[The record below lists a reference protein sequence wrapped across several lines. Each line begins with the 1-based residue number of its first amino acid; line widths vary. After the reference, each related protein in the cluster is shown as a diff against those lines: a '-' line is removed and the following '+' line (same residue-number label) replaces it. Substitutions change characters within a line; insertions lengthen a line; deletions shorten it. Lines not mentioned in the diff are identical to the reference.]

1 MENVLQQEH
10 GLDEAALWERLRN
23 GRDDPEARELLVER
37 HLALVKA
44 ELGRLS
50 AQIPSHIDRQELY
63 AEGIVGLLA
72 AVTHYDQSQGVE
84 FTSYARRRI
93 WGAMLDRLR
102 SLGGVPRSSRQAARR
117 ITQALQRFAN
127 RENRQPDE
135 AELAVEIGVPVEALH
150 ELERQASLAQ
160 FLSLDCDN
168 AGPDNETPGSLAEQ
182 LEDRDRRVAQPLD
195 QLIAKELQAHL
206 VDGLRSLPDR
216 ERAVLVLYYHQNLML
231 KEIAAAMSVSESRVS
246 QLHSRALLRLRAFIE
261 RAERVRSPV
270 EPDSDDDSTS

>member
-1 MENVLQQEH
+1 MENLLQQEH
-10 GLDEAALWERLRN
+10 KLAEAELWERLRSN
-23 GRDDPEARELLVER
+23 RENPEARERLVER
-37 HLALVKA
+37 YLPLAKT
-44 ELGRLS
+44 ELARLS

-72 AVTHYDQSQGVE
+72 AVTNFDSSQGVE
-84 FTSYARRRI
+84 FTAYARRRI

-117 ITQALQRFAN
+117 ITHAIQQFAN

-135 AELAVEIGVPVEALH
+135 AELAAEVGVPVEALH

-160 FLSLDCDN
+160 FLSLDCDS
-168 AGPDNETPGSLAEQ
+168 AGPGNEVPATLGDQ
-182 LEDRDRRVAQPLD
+182 IEDREKQAAQPLD
-195 QLIAKELQAHL
+195 QLIAKELRAHL
-206 VDGLRSLPDR
+206 VDGLRTLPDR

-231 KEIAAAMSVSESRVS
+231 KEIAAAMQVSESRVS

-261 RAERVRSPV
+261 KAERQRSSAEAEAVQP
-270 EPDSDDDSTS
+270 PP

>member
-1 MENVLQQEH
+1 MENVLQQGHE
-10 GLDEAALWERLRN
+10 LAEAALWDRLRN
-23 GRDDPEARELLVER
+23 GRDDPEAREVLVER
-37 HLALVKA
+37 HLPIVKG

-72 AVTHYDQSQGVE
+72 AVTNFDQAQGVE

-117 ITQALQRFAN
+117 ITQALQRFTN
-127 RENRQPDE
+127 RQNRQPDE
-135 AELAVEIGVPVEALH
+135 TELATEVGVPVEGLH

-168 AGPDNETPGSLAEQ
+168 AGPDSETPGSLADQ
-182 LEDRDRRVAQPLD
+182 IEDRNQRVAQPLD
-195 QLIAKELQAHL
+195 QLIAKELRAHL
-206 VDGLRSLPDR
+206 VDGLRALPDR

-261 RAERVRSPV
+261 KAERLRSSA
-270 EPDSDDDSTS
+270 EPETIQPSP